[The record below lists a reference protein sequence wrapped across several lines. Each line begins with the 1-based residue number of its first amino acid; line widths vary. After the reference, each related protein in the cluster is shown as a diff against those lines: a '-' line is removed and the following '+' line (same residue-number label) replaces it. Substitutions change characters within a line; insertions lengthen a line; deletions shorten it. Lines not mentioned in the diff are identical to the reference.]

1 MKVDVETSTI
11 IDKPRGKVAN
21 FAANPANA
29 PRWYANIESV
39 EWKGTHRVAVGAKV
53 EFVARFLGKQ
63 IEYTYEIVEYEPLER
78 LVMRTFEGPFPMET
92 TYTWEAVSPKSTRM
106 TLRNS
111 GSPAGF
117 VKFAGPMMSRAVR
130 KATEKDLETLKE
142 LLESS

>member
-1 MKVDVETSTI
+1 MERDA
-11 IDKPRGKVAN
+11 PRGRRRQGQVRR
-21 FAANPANA
+21 PI
-29 PRWYANIESV
+29 P
-39 EWKGTHRVAVGAKV
+39 
-53 EFVARFLGKQ
+53 GKQ

-142 LLESS
+142 LLEYPEIKGGK